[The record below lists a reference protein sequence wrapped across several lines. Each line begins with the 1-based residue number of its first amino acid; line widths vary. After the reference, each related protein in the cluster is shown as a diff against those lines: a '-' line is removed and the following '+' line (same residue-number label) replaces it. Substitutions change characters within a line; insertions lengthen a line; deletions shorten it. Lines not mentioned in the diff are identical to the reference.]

1 MIKSASEIRSAART
15 ALSGHWADGALLAF
29 IYLLISWTFSRF
41 CFVCLEAIYLGVGSL
56 ASFPLLPLGWGFCIM
71 FLLNR
76 RGVEGSFNIGHLF
89 DGYKDFKRIFPVL
102 FMRELYVILWALP
115 GAIVY
120 FVILWFV
127 LRYDMVCISSPNPSC
142 VWEGDGGD
150 PTDADLIE
158 WVIVLI
164 PALIPAFIKSLSYS
178 MTPFILY
185 DKKEMG
191 TKAIDLSMKMMKGH
205 KMALFILYLTFTG
218 WGILCIFTL
227 GIGYIWFVPYMN
239 ASLAEFYEEVK
250 ADYGQRV
257 RESSAYQKQPK
268 EKER

>member
-1 MIKSASEIRSAART
+1 MIKSASEIRSAARA

-29 IYLLISWTFSRF
+29 IYLLISWTFSRI
-41 CFVCLEAIYLGVGSL
+41 CFMRLEAIHLGVGSL
-56 ASFPLLPLGWGFCIM
+56 ASLPLLPLGWGFCIM
-71 FLLNR
+71 FLLNC

-89 DGYKDFKRIFPVL
+89 DGYKDFKRIFPTL
-102 FMRELYVILWALP
+102 FVKELYLILWALL

-120 FVILWFV
+120 FLILWFV
-127 LRYDMVCISSPNPSC
+127 LRYGMVCISSPNPSS
-142 VWEGDGGD
+142 VWEGDGGY
-150 PTDADLIE
+150 PLIE
-158 WVIVLI
+158 WVIVLF

-205 KMALFILYLTFTG
+205 KMELFILYLTFIG

-227 GIGYIWFVPYMN
+227 GIGYFWLVPYIN
-239 ASLAEFYEEVK
+239 ASLAGYYEEVK
-250 ADYGQRV
+250 ADYEQ
-257 RESSAYQKQPK
+257 SACDSGECQKQPK
-268 EKER
+268 ED

>member
-1 MIKSASEIRSAART
+1 MIKSASEIRSAARAT
-15 ALSGHWADGALLAF
+15 LRGHWAEGALFTLIYWF
-29 IYLLISWTFSRF
+29 ISSTFSRI
-41 CFVCLEAIYLGVGSL
+41 CVMQVIWLGAGFL
-56 ASFPLLPLGWGFCIM
+56 ASSLLLPLGWGFCII
-71 FLLNR
+71 FLLNH
-76 RGVEGSFNIGHLF
+76 RGVEDSFNIGHLF
-89 DGYKDFKRIFPVL
+89 DGYKDFKRIFPAL
-102 FMRELYVILWALP
+102 FVKELYVILWALL

-120 FVILWFV
+120 FVILCFV
-127 LRYDMVCISSPNPSC
+127 LRYDVACISSPNPSC

-150 PTDADLIE
+150 

-164 PALIPAFIKSLSYS
+164 PALIPAFVKSLSYS

-185 DKKEMG
+185 DKREMG

-205 KMALFILYLTFTG
+205 KMALFILYLTFIG

-227 GIGYIWFVPYMN
+227 GIGYFWLVPYIN
-239 ASLAEFYEEVK
+239 ASLAGFYEEVK

-257 RESSAYQKQPK
+257 RDSSAYQKQPK

>member
-1 MIKSASEIRSAART
+1 MIKSASEIRSAARAT
-15 ALSGHWADGALLAF
+15 LRGHWAEGALFTLIYWF
-29 IYLLISWTFSRF
+29 ISSTFSRI
-41 CFVCLEAIYLGVGSL
+41 CVMHLEVICLGTSFL
-56 ASFPLLPLGWGFCIM
+56 ASSLLLPLGWGFCII

-76 RGVEGSFNIGHLF
+76 RGVEDSFNIGHLF
-89 DGYKDFKRIFPVL
+89 DGYKDFKRIFPTL
-102 FMRELYVILWALP
+102 FVKELYLILWALL

-120 FVILWFV
+120 FLILWFV
-127 LRYDMVCISSPNPSC
+127 LRYDMACISLLNPFS
-142 VWEGDGGD
+142 VWEGDGGY
-150 PTDADLIE
+150 PLIE
-158 WVIVLI
+158 WVIVLF
-164 PALIPAFIKSLSYS
+164 PALIPAFVKSLSYS
-178 MTPFILY
+178 MTPFVLY

-227 GIGYIWFVPYMN
+227 GIGYFWLVPYIN

>member
-1 MIKSASEIRSAART
+1 MIKSASEIRSAARA
-15 ALSGHWADGALLAF
+15 ALSGRWADGALLAF
-29 IYLLISWTFSRF
+29 IYLLISWFFSRI
-41 CFVCLEAIYLGVGSL
+41 CFRHLDAIWLGASSL
-56 ASFPLLPLGWGFCIM
+56 ASSLLLPLGWGFCII

-76 RGVEGSFNIGHLF
+76 RGVEDSFNIGHLF
-89 DGYKDFKRIFPVL
+89 DGYKDFKRIFPAL
-102 FMRELYVILWALP
+102 FVKELYVILWALL

-120 FVILWFV
+120 FVIIWFV

-142 VWEGDGGD
+142 VWEGDGGY
-150 PTDADLIE
+150 PPGEDLIE
-158 WVIVLI
+158 WVIILI

-185 DKKEMG
+185 DNTEMG

-205 KMALFILYLTFTG
+205 KMELFILYLTFIG

-227 GIGYIWFVPYMN
+227 GIGYFWFAPYMN

-250 ADYGQRV
+250 ADYGQRG

>member
-1 MIKSASEIRSAART
+1 MIKSASEIRSAARA
-15 ALSGHWADGALLAF
+15 ALSGRWADGALLTF
-29 IYLLISWTFSRF
+29 IYLLISWFFSRI
-41 CFVCLEAIYLGVGSL
+41 CFVRLEAIYLGVGSL
-56 ASFPLLPLGWGFCIM
+56 TSFLFLPLGWGFCIM

-102 FMRELYVILWALP
+102 FMRELYVILWALL

-142 VWEGDGGD
+142 VWEDDGGD
-150 PTDADLIE
+150 

-164 PALIPAFIKSLSYS
+164 PALISAFVKSLSYS

-185 DKKEMG
+185 DNTEMG

-205 KMALFILYLTFTG
+205 KMELFILYLTFIG

-227 GIGYIWFVPYMN
+227 GIGYFWFAPYMN

-250 ADYGQRV
+250 ADYGQRG
-257 RESSAYQKQPK
+257 RESSAYQKHPK

>member
-1 MIKSASEIRSAART
+1 M
-15 ALSGHWADGALLAF
+15 L
-29 IYLLISWTFSRF
+29 
-41 CFVCLEAIYLGVGSL
+41 
-56 ASFPLLPLGWGFCIM
+56 
-71 FLLNR
+71 
-76 RGVEGSFNIGHLF
+76 
-89 DGYKDFKRIFPVL
+89 
-102 FMRELYVILWALP
+102 
-115 GAIVY
+115 
-120 FVILWFV
+120 
-127 LRYDMVCISSPNPSC
+127 CISSPNPSC

-250 ADYGQRV
+250 ADYGQRG

>member
-1 MIKSASEIRSAART
+1 MIKSASEIRSAARA
-15 ALSGHWADGALLAF
+15 ALSGRWADGALLTF
-29 IYLLISWTFSRF
+29 IYLLISWFFSRI
-41 CFVCLEAIYLGVGSL
+41 CFVRLEAIYLGVGSL
-56 ASFPLLPLGWGFCIM
+56 ASFLFLPLGWGFCIM

-102 FMRELYVILWALP
+102 FMRELYVILWALL

-120 FVILWFV
+120 FVILCFV

-142 VWEGDGGD
+142 VWEGDGG
-150 PTDADLIE
+150 E

-164 PALIPAFIKSLSYS
+164 PALISAFVKSLSYS

-205 KMALFILYLTFTG
+205 KMELFILYLTFIG

-227 GIGYIWFVPYMN
+227 GIGYFWFAPYMN

-250 ADYGQRV
+250 ADYGQRG

>member
-1 MIKSASEIRSAART
+1 MIKSASEIRSAARAT
-15 ALSGHWADGALLAF
+15 LRGHWAEGALFTLIYWF
-29 IYLLISWTFSRF
+29 ISSFFSRI
-41 CFVCLEAIYLGVGSL
+41 CFRHLDAIWLGASSL
-56 ASFPLLPLGWGFCIM
+56 ASSLLLPLGWGFCII

-76 RGVEGSFNIGHLF
+76 RGVEDSFNIGHLF
-89 DGYKDFKRIFPVL
+89 DGYKDFKRIFPAL
-102 FMRELYVILWALP
+102 FVKELYLILWALL

-120 FVILWFV
+120 FLILWFV
-127 LRYDMVCISSPNPSC
+127 LRYGMACISLPNLSC
-142 VWEGDGGD
+142 VWEDDRGY

-158 WVIVLI
+158 WVIVLF
-164 PALIPAFIKSLSYS
+164 PALIPAFVKSLSYS

-218 WGILCIFTL
+218 WGILCIFTI
-227 GIGYIWFVPYMN
+227 GIGYFWLVPYIN
-239 ASLAEFYEEVK
+239 ASLAEFYEELK
-250 ADYGQRV
+250 ADYGQRG

-268 EKER
+268 ED

>member
-1 MIKSASEIRSAART
+1 MIKSASEIRSAARA
-15 ALSGHWADGALLAF
+15 ALSGRWADGVLLTF
-29 IYLLISWTFSRF
+29 IYLLISWFFSRI
-41 CFVCLEAIYLGVGSL
+41 CFVRLEAIYLGVGSL
-56 ASFPLLPLGWGFCIM
+56 ASFLLLPLGWGFCIM
-71 FLLNR
+71 YLLNR

-102 FMRELYVILWALP
+102 FMRELYVILWALL

-142 VWEGDGGD
+142 VWEGDGG
-150 PTDADLIE
+150 E

-164 PALIPAFIKSLSYS
+164 PALISAFVKSLSYS

-185 DKKEMG
+185 DNTEMG

-205 KMALFILYLTFTG
+205 KMELFILYLTFIG

-227 GIGYIWFVPYMN
+227 GIGYFWLVPYIN
-239 ASLAEFYEEVK
+239 ASLAGFYEEVK
-250 ADYGQRV
+250 ADYEQ
-257 RESSAYQKQPK
+257 SACDSGEYQKQPN
-268 EKER
+268 ED

>member
-1 MIKSASEIRSAART
+1 MIKSASEIRSAARAT
-15 ALSGHWADGALLAF
+15 LRGHWAEGALFTLIYWF
-29 IYLLISWTFSRF
+29 ISSTFSRI
-41 CFVCLEAIYLGVGSL
+41 CVMQVIWLGAGFL
-56 ASFPLLPLGWGFCIM
+56 ASSLLLPLGWGFCII
-71 FLLNR
+71 FLLNH
-76 RGVEGSFNIGHLF
+76 RGVEDSFNIGHLF
-89 DGYKDFKRIFPVL
+89 DGYKDFKRIFPAL
-102 FMRELYVILWALP
+102 FVKELYVILWALL

-127 LRYDMVCISSPNPSC
+127 LRYDVACISSPNPSC

-150 PTDADLIE
+150 

-164 PALIPAFIKSLSYS
+164 PALISAFVKSLSYS

-205 KMALFILYLTFTG
+205 KMELFILYLTFIG

-227 GIGYIWFVPYMN
+227 GIGYFWLVPYIN
-239 ASLAEFYEEVK
+239 ASLAGFYEEVK
-250 ADYGQRV
+250 ADYEQ
-257 RESSAYQKQPK
+257 SACDSGAYPK
-268 EKER
+268 LFY

>member
-1 MIKSASEIRSAART
+1 MIKSASEIRSAARA
-15 ALSGHWADGALLAF
+15 ALSGRWADGVLLTF
-29 IYLLISWTFSRF
+29 IYQLISWFFSRI
-41 CFVCLEAIYLGVGSL
+41 CFVRLEAIYLGVGSL
-56 ASFPLLPLGWGFCIM
+56 ASFLLLPLGWGFCIM
-71 FLLNR
+71 YLLNR

-102 FMRELYVILWALP
+102 FMRELYVILWALL

-142 VWEGDGGD
+142 VWEGDGGY

-205 KMALFILYLTFTG
+205 KMELFILYLTFIG
-218 WGILCIFTL
+218 WGILCIFTI
-227 GIGYIWFVPYMN
+227 GIGYFWLVPYIN
-239 ASLAEFYEEVK
+239 ASLAGFYEEVK
-250 ADYGQRV
+250 ADYEQ
-257 RESSAYQKQPK
+257 SACDSGAYPK
-268 EKER
+268 LFY